1 MYFGLGNIFGA
12 KELSTTI
19 IPQNL
24 KPEKEKNVL
33 FAMNEIQRKKYHQE
47 NAIQT
52 RKKNLLR

>member
-24 KPEKEKNVL
+24 KPEKEKKCT
-33 FAMNEIQRKKYHQE
+33 FCNEWNSEKEIPQKLCKS
-47 NAIQT
+47 I
-52 RKKNLLR
+52 